1 MNKQD
6 VHDPSHTSSFSCQ
19 KIVCVSQSYGTFHTT
34 HTGMHRHN
42 LLTLTLSDMHTPT
55 HTKTLSHTHN
65 SVSHTH
71 THTTHTHYTG
81 TKKRLFVKD
90 KIYRISTNDRHH
102 LYPSP
107 GDDVK
112 NVHFIKWSQVLL
124 VTKIPLHAPFFTFT
138 ETSNNHDDLVKNTT
152 KNTHQQ

>member
-1 MNKQD
+1 M
-6 VHDPSHTSSFSCQ
+6 CQ
-19 KIVCVSQSYGTFHTT
+19 SVLRHCQSY
-34 HTGMHRHN
+34 R
-42 LLTLTLSDMHTPT
+42 TLAQ
-55 HTKTLSHTHN
+55 HTHRYAQTQFDY
-65 SVSHTH
+65 SYSIIHACTH
-71 THTTHTHYTG
+71 THTRTHKNSVTHTQLCVTYTHTG
-81 TKKRLFVKD
+81 TNMRLFVKD

-124 VTKIPLHAPFFTFT
+124 VTTIPLHAPFFTFT
-138 ETSNNHDDLVKNTT
+138 EKSNNHDNLVKNKHT

>member
-1 MNKQD
+1 MSKDCVCQSVLPNI
-6 VHDPSHTSSFSCQ
+6 SHHTHRYAQTQFGY
-19 KIVCVSQSYGTFHTT
+19 SYTIRHAHT
-34 HTGMHRHN
+34 HTHKN
-42 LLTLTLSDMHTPT
+42 
-55 HTKTLSHTHN
+55 SHTHN

-71 THTTHTHYTG
+71 TTHTHYTHTLHTHTG

-124 VTKIPLHAPFFTFT
+124 VTKIPLHAPFFTFS